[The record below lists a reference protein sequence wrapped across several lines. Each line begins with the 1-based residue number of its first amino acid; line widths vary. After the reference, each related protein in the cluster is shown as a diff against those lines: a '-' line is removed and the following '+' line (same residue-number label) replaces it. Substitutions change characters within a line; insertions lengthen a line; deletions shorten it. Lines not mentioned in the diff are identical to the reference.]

1 MPQRGNSQSKS
12 VKSDELS
19 GLSDSEILKFR
30 FKDMELLV
38 QGTEVENYVI
48 KLYSELEAKGLKF
61 RPQIFFGDEW
71 FSPEGMNAIS
81 VPFYLANT
89 RLKNLEKSLMLEV
102 EGGTSEWFMKLL
114 RHEAG
119 HCFDHCYRFSKRK
132 KWTQVFGSPNIEYSP
147 ETYRPQPYSKSYVKH
162 LDRWYAQAH
171 PDEDFAETFAVWLDS
186 SRDWKKEYSKWP
198 MALRKLEYMDSLA
211 VESSS
216 LKQLDEKGRLPSQVS
231 QLTTTLEKYYSRRKR
246 EQADD
251 YPDFYDSDLRLIFNG
266 EASEK
271 ATAGRFMT
279 RHRKQIVATVAWA
292 TNEKKFTIDSLVK
305 RLKDRCDKLELK
317 IGKSET
323 QTTMEVASFLTSLVK
338 NYLFT
343 GKFKREV

>member
-1 MPQRGNSQSKS
+1 M
-12 VKSDELS
+12 
-19 GLSDSEILKFR
+19 
-30 FKDMELLV
+30 
-38 QGTEVENYVI
+38 
-48 KLYSELEAKGLKF
+48 
-61 RPQIFFGDEW
+61 
-71 FSPEGMNAIS
+71 
-81 VPFYLANT
+81 
-89 RLKNLEKSLMLEV
+89 
-102 EGGTSEWFMKLL
+102 
-114 RHEAG
+114 
-119 HCFDHCYRFSKRK
+119 
-132 KWTQVFGSPNIEYSP
+132 
-147 ETYRPQPYSKSYVKH
+147 KH

-211 VESSS
+211 VESAK

-251 YPDFYDSDLRLIFNG
+251 YPDFYDSDLRFIFDG
-266 EASEK
+266 EPFEK
-271 ATAGRFMT
+271 ASAGRFMT
-279 RHRKQIVATVAWA
+279 RHRKQIVTTVAWA

-317 IGKSET
+317 LGKSET